1 MRRPFRR
8 DGSQDRHL
16 EDSREAW
23 SSLAARRGCYA
34 TEVAIKGRTDGR
46 RWARLAL
53 AAVLFVAAAL
63 RLYGLG
69 FESLWLD
76 ETISVRFANLGVSEI
91 VEGSK
96 TDNNFPT
103 YYLLLH
109 HWVAL
114 FGGSELAVRLPSA
127 LMGILAVYLVY
138 AVGARLFGRG
148 AGVVA
153 ALLLAVSP
161 YHVAYSQEAR
171 VYNLM
176 ALAGLASFYFLVRL
190 REEDGPG
197 VQVGYVLSTV
207 LLLYSHVYGLFVV
220 IAQNAF
226 FAILLFARGTGAMRP
241 GPKRW
246 AVLQAS
252 IGLLFLP
259 GLLLLI
265 GWITRPGNRSWIQ
278 APTLSSVRADLVEYA
293 GSVPLL
299 LLLLAFAGLG
309 IVALIRSEREK
320 LCLLL
325 LWILTPLALPLVLS
339 AVSTPIFVNRYGIAA
354 TPALF
359 LLAARGVMAAGA
371 LLGGASRSSGTSGAR
386 RTGVVVSVVALLL
399 VALSAGELWRY
410 FGEVDKDQ
418 WREAVGYVNREA
430 EPGDLVVVAPGYVER
445 SSVAHYNAREDLD
458 VERFGGTRE
467 ARVRVRRA
475 VAEHE
480 RVWVIAWTE
489 QARTRSVTQ
498 AVAADLPER
507 AYHARYHGV
516 DLTLYGGED

>member
-1 MRRPFRR
+1 MLL
-8 DGSQDRHL
+8 S
-16 EDSREAW
+16 
-23 SSLAARRGCYA
+23 AA
-34 TEVAIKGRTDGR
+34 
-46 RWARLAL
+46 L
-53 AAVLFVAAAL
+53 L

-76 ETISVRFANLGVSEI
+76 ETISVRFANLGASEI

-109 HWVAL
+109 YWVAL
-114 FGGSELAVRLPSA
+114 FGESEFAVRLPSA
-127 LMGILAVYLVY
+127 LMGILSVYLIY
-138 AVGARLFGRG
+138 AIGARLLSRG
-148 AGVVA
+148 TGVVA

-176 ALAGLASFYFLVRL
+176 ALAALASLYFFVRL
-190 REEDGPG
+190 RQEDGLG
-197 VQVGYVLSTV
+197 AQVGYVLSTV

-226 FAILLFARGTGAMRP
+226 FAILPFARGPGGMLP

-246 AVLQAS
+246 AVLQVS
-252 IGLLFLP
+252 IGLLFVP
-259 GLLLLI
+259 GLLLLV

-278 APTLSSVRADLVEYA
+278 APTLSSVRSDLVEYA

-299 LLLLAFAGLG
+299 VLLLAFAGLG
-309 IVALIRSEREK
+309 IFALIRSEREK

-325 LWILTPLALPLVLS
+325 LWILTPLALPLMLS

-359 LLAARGVMAAGA
+359 LLAAMGMVAAGA
-371 LLGGASRSSGTSGAR
+371 LLGRAFRSSKPSGAR
-386 RTGVVVSVVALLL
+386 RTGVVVAVAAFLL

-418 WREAVGYVNREA
+418 WREVVGYVNREA

-445 SSVAHYNAREDLD
+445 SSFAHYNAREDLD
-458 VERFGGTRE
+458 IERFEGTRE
-467 ARVRVRRA
+467 ARLRVRRA
-475 VAEHE
+475 VDEHE

-489 QARTRSVTQ
+489 QARTRSVTR
-498 AVAADLPER
+498 AVAAVLPER
-507 AYHARYHGV
+507 VYRARYHDV
-516 DLTLYGGED
+516 DLTLYGGRG